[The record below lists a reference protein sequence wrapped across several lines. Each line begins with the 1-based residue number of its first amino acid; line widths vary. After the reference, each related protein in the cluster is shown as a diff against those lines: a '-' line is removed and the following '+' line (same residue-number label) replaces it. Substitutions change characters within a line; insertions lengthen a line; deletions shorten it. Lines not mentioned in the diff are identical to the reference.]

1 MSIMQGEHPIE
12 QNLKRIKK
20 EGIVVLD
27 KVKGLPSS
35 EGPFVSP
42 DYVICIGH
50 QGYNRLMY
58 NDMYDFSEAQTVAV
72 IFPNQ
77 SLLEISKSDDYLA
90 TLIVADSSML
100 NEPMLQIINQMRYR
114 YEPNPRVK
122 LDNHQYKM
130 IMNVVELMLETSNL
144 KLAERRMLHLRQL
157 EFLLRL
163 LGYYRQNNL
172 NELPKDTPVSNKFLD
187 LLKRISGNTVMWL
200 FTQKRSALR
209 QSISARLSRR
219 RQATPQ
225 HIGSAHRSSWRP
237 RCCCTHATTFQC
249 RQSQICWDL
258 TSRLPSAAISSVKQA
273 CHPRIS
279 EKRRI
284 SVSCCR
290 IFLLFLSRLCF
301 ITLLKTQLKVTG
313 KRPMLS
319 EVRWIC
325 A

>member
-1 MSIMQGEHPIE
+1 MNEYNAGEHPIE

-172 NELPKDTPVSNKFLD
+172 NELPKDTPVSNRFLD
-187 LLKRISGNTVMWL
+187 LLKKNFRQHRDVAFYAEKVCLTPKYFGEVIKEETGYTATHWIS
-200 FTQKRSALR
+200 TQVIVEAKMLLHTRHD
-209 QSISARLSRR
+209 LSVQAIADMLGFDE
-219 RQATPQ
+219 QAT
-225 HIGSAHRSSWRP
+225 
-237 RCCCTHATTFQC
+237 F
-249 RQSQICWDL
+249 
-258 TSRLPSAAISSVKQA
+258 SRYFKRETGMSPKDF
-273 CHPRIS
+273 R
-279 EKRRI
+279 EK
-284 SVSCCR
+284 
-290 IFLLFLSRLCF
+290 
-301 ITLLKTQLKVTG
+301 KD
-313 KRPMLS
+313 
-319 EVRWIC
+319 
-325 A
+325 